1 MRKSAF
7 DRYDNNHA
15 VISKCLGQIVGTNIT
30 QDRGMLNK
38 LTNIFA
44 KKTDRIGIEINSRKI
59 NIAQIVKQ
67 GQQYKL
73 LKNVSADVPEGVYR
87 DGQIVDSLALSE
99 LIKDTLKVNKISSKK
114 VSTAVP
120 MREAIIRVI
129 PVPAEL
135 DEQELKDMVLVH
147 EAGMYLPY
155 PREEVDLDY
164 VKLGYFMDEDGIEK
178 VNVLLVATK
187 KEVTDLYAEIF
198 QQAELQMNVLEIN
211 SFALIRTIREQLRQF
226 GSKEAVVLVDVEF
239 DSTEIAIVVEGVPQ
253 FSRTVPIGIDQM
265 RAAISHVI
273 DESET
278 AFLEDIDLLGN
289 VQDGGDAGSAQMQSG
304 KLALLK
310 VLGELTEELS
320 RSINFYINQSEE
332 LEIAQLLLAG
342 PGAGIGQMDE
352 FFTQRLNLP
361 TMKVDPI
368 VTLALDVNEDIAPNQ
383 RPGLGIVL
391 GLGMRDV

>member
-1 MRKSAF
+1 
-7 DRYDNNHA
+7 
-15 VISKCLGQIVGTNIT
+15 
-30 QDRGMLNK
+30 MLNK

-44 KKTDRIGIEINSRKI
+44 KKTDRIGIEINPRKI

-73 LKNVSADVPEGVYR
+73 IKNVSADVPEGVYE

-99 LIKDTLKVNKISSKK
+99 LIKDTLKVNKISGKK
-114 VSTAVP
+114 VTTAVP

-187 KEVTDLYAEIF
+187 KEVTDLYTEIF
-198 QQAELQMNVLEIN
+198 QQAELQINVLEIN

-265 RAAISHVI
+265 RAALSHVM
-273 DESET
+273 DEGET
-278 AFLEDIDLLGN
+278 EFLDDIDLLDN
-289 VQDGGDAGSAQMQSG
+289 VQDGDSAEMRSG

-352 FFTQRLNLP
+352 FFTQKLNLP

-368 VTLALDVNEDIAPNQ
+368 VTLALDVNENIAPNL

>member
-1 MRKSAF
+1 
-7 DRYDNNHA
+7 
-15 VISKCLGQIVGTNIT
+15 
-30 QDRGMLNK
+30 MLNN
-38 LTNIFA
+38 LTSIFA
-44 KKTDRIGIEINSRKI
+44 KNDGNIGIEINPQKI
-59 NIAQIVKQ
+59 NIAQIAKQ

-73 LKNVSADVPEGVYR
+73 LKNVSADIPDGVYE
-87 DGQIVDSLALSE
+87 DGQIVDSLTLSE
-99 LIKDTLKVNKISSKK
+99 LIKDTLKTNKISAQK

-135 DEQELKDMVLVH
+135 DEEELKDMVMVH

-164 VKLGYFMDEDGIEK
+164 AKLGYFMDEDGIEK

-187 KEVTDLYAEIF
+187 KEVTDLYNEIF
-198 QQAELQMNVLEIN
+198 EQADLEMRVLEIN

-226 GSKEAVVLVDVEF
+226 GSKEAVVLVDLEF
-239 DSTEIAIVVEGVPQ
+239 DNTEIAIVVEGVPQ
-253 FSRTVPIGIDQM
+253 FSRTVPIGTYQM
-265 RAAISHVI
+265 R
-273 DESET
+273 T
-278 AFLEDIDLLGN
+278 AFSQAMGLPLTGATQVLHDIDILEGI
-289 VQDGGDAGSAQMQSG
+289 QDSGDIDSSQIDSG
-304 KLALLK
+304 KAALIK

-320 RSINFYINQSEE
+320 RSINFYINQSED

-342 PGAGIGQMDE
+342 PGAGISQVDE
-352 FFTQRLNLP
+352 FFTQKLNLP

-368 VTLALDVNEDIAPNQ
+368 TTLGLDLSQDIPLDR